1 MKLLRWRL
9 VDAAYLD
16 RLQGE
21 RSDAINGCLNWM
33 GRYKDA
39 TEQHAAVVRA
49 LHAAL
54 KTGPSVADAAI
65 VLIGQR
71 SDMTAEQKED
81 AVSTI
86 KLWRAI

>member
-9 VDAAYLD
+9 VDGADLERLRSD
-16 RLQGE
+16 RA
-21 RSDAINGCLNWM
+21 DAINGCLNWM

-39 TEQHAAVVRA
+39 NEQHAAVARA

-81 AVSTI
+81 AISTI